1 MGKKK
6 ASEKPIINIF
16 ITHKHSTGEKYLE
29 RVKEL
34 IKRCSELESVNV
46 DYQIYYDTGVLAAGQ
61 DYSALDAYYD
71 ITDVDI
77 LLLSDGAKDSQWV
90 MQEIKDMQDR
100 KIRVIPLF
108 FEGEDINDVKPEC
121 VNVRHIDL
129 RDGHEAT
136 SEELEQLAK
145 VLVKRES
152 AKRKNRK
159 KLNKFGNRIWSA
171 FISGGKE
178 ELVNGAEELGKKAGS
193 LLPLLLIIPVL
204 AVLVF
209 VIMRLCGNDISF
221 WEVFKEIFEFLK

>member
-1 MGKKK
+1 MSKKK
-6 ASEKPIINIF
+6 ASERPVVNIF
-16 ITHKHSTGEKYLE
+16 ITHKHSTGEKYLD

-46 DYQIYYDTGVLAAGQ
+46 DYQLYYDTGVIAPGE

-129 RDGHEAT
+129 RDGREAT

-178 ELVNGAEELGKKAGS
+178 EIVNGAGELGKKAGG
-193 LLPLLLIIPVL
+193 LLILVLIVL
-204 AVLVF
+204 AIAALAF
-209 VIMRLCGNDISF
+209 VVMRLCGNDIAF
-221 WEVFKEIFEFLK
+221 WEVFKDIFEFLG